1 MNRAARLARGLVA
14 GTGALALA
22 TVTGIGMTG
31 VSSAEDT
38 AVETGPRQD
47 DFLSAFAYSQQHP
60 NAVPA
65 GSNDFSCE
73 PGDEHPNPVVLVHGT
88 FENRYDNWAE
98 LSPELAERGYC
109 VFSLNY
115 GGGADSAIKGTGEI
129 TRSARELSGFV
140 DRVLAA
146 TGAEEVDIVGHS
158 QGGMMPRY
166 YIENLGGASEVDSLV
181 GLVPSNHGTTLYGLD
196 QLAGFLPEGQPPCA
210 SCTQQLAGS
219 DFITELNSD
228 GETVPGVDYTN
239 IATRYD
245 EVVTPYTSS
254 FLEDGPNVTNLTL
267 QDFCAIDLT
276 EHIGISYNGTAQQLV
291 FNALD
296 PADAQR
302 PGC

>member
-1 MNRAARLARGLVA
+1 MNRSAHLLRCLVA
-14 GTGALALA
+14 GAGALALA
-22 TVTGIGMTG
+22 TAAGTGAAG
-31 VSSAEDT
+31 VSHAEAAAPD
-38 AVETGPRQD
+38 TGPRQD

-65 GSNDFSCE
+65 GSNDFSCT
-73 PGDEHPNPVVLVHGT
+73 PGPEHPDPVVLVHGT

-98 LSPELAERGYC
+98 LSPKLADRGYC

-115 GGGADSAIKGTGEI
+115 GGGESSAIKGTGEI

-140 DRVLAA
+140 DRVLTA
-146 TGAEEVDIVGHS
+146 TGADEVDVVGHS

-166 YIENLGGASEVDSLV
+166 YIENLGGESEVDSLV
-181 GLVPSNHGTTLYGLD
+181 ALVPSNHGTTLHGID
-196 QLAGFLPEGQPPCA
+196 ELAGFLPEGEPPCA
-210 SCTQQLAGS
+210 SCTQQLEGS

-239 IATRYD
+239 IATKFD

-254 FLEDGPNVTNLTL
+254 FLAEGPNVTNLTL
-267 QDFCAIDLT
+267 QDFCAIDPT
-276 EHIGISYNGTAQQLV
+276 EHIGISYDGTAQQLV
-291 FNALD
+291 FNALN
-296 PADAQR
+296 PADPQR